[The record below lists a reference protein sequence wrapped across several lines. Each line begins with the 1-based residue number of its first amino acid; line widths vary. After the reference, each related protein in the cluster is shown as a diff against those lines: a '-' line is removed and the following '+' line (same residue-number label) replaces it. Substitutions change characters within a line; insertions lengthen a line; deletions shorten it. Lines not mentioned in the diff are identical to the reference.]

1 MILLSRETAT
11 RLTNIMTHIKFTGM
25 HKDDGPSEADAGST
39 AVPQALRRVLDLVI
53 SGAATNRAEI
63 ARRSGLARST
73 VGQQVDQLVDT
84 GILEEVESRR
94 SVRGR
99 PPRVLTISPQ
109 AGTVVVA
116 DVDTSTTRIAI
127 ADLNRRLIAQESV
140 DVRIGAGPETVLDAA
155 TERLGSLLREHHRDP
170 GRVRQVVVGL
180 PGPVDFG
187 QGCAVQPTGM
197 PGWDGYPV
205 ADHMRERFHAPVVV
219 DNDVNL
225 MALGEAGHGGMETPL
240 LCVKIASGIGS
251 GLITAS
257 GGVYRGADGA
267 AGDIGHIRAVGG
279 GTALCACGN
288 VGCVGAVASHKAV
301 LRGLGIP
308 ESTDEDPL
316 YGTRELARR
325 IADSDPTAL
334 HAVRQAATE
343 IGEVVAMLV
352 HMFNPRTVVLA
363 GPLSELRDDL
373 VSAVRAAVYQ
383 RALPL
388 ATRKLTITASRLKG
402 NSGLQGGI
410 ALATQE
416 VFSPAGIAALLAGQ
430 SVR

>member
-1 MILLSRETAT
+1 
-11 RLTNIMTHIKFTGM
+11 M
-25 HKDDGPSEADAGST
+25 HKDDGCPDEAVGSGS
-39 AVPQALRRVLDLVI
+39 VPLALRRVLGLVV
-53 SGAATNRAEI
+53 SGQATNRAEI

-73 VGQQVDQLVDT
+73 VGQQVDHLVGT

-99 PPRVLTISPQ
+99 PPRVLAINPQ
-109 AGTVVVA
+109 AGTVAVV
-116 DVDTSTTRIAI
+116 DIDTAESQIAL
-127 ADLNRRLIAQESV
+127 ADLTRRVIARETVHVQI
-140 DVRIGAGPETVLDAA
+140 DAGPQVVLDAVA
-155 TERLGSLLREHHRDP
+155 ERLHGLLEKHRRAPD
-170 GRVRQVVVGL
+170 RVREVVVGL
-180 PGPVDFG
+180 PGPVDFQ

-197 PGWDGYPV
+197 PGWDGFPV
-205 ADHMRERFHAPVVV
+205 AEYLRDRFHAPTVV

-225 MALGEAGHGGMETPL
+225 MALGEAAQARLETPL
-240 LCVKIASGIGS
+240 LCIKIASGIGG
-251 GLITAS
+251 GLVTAA
-257 GGVYRGADGA
+257 GDVYRGADGA

-279 GTALCACGN
+279 GNILCACGN
-288 VGCVGAVASHKAV
+288 VGCVGALASHRAV

-308 ESTDEDPL
+308 ESTTEDPL
-316 YGTRELARR
+316 HGTRELARR
-325 IADSDPTAL
+325 IAAGDPTAL

-388 ATRKLTITASRLKG
+388 ATRKLTITATQLKG
-402 NSGLQGGI
+402 GSGLHGGI
-410 ALATQE
+410 ALATQD
-416 VFSPAGIAALLAGQ
+416 VFSPSGIARLVGDGHR
-430 SVR
+430 SDG

>member
-1 MILLSRETAT
+1 
-11 RLTNIMTHIKFTGM
+11 M
-25 HKDDGPSEADAGST
+25 HKDDARITEALGPTS
-39 AVPQALRRVLDLVI
+39 VPLALRRVLGLVV
-53 SGAATNRAEI
+53 SGQATNRAEI

-73 VGQQVDQLVDT
+73 VGQQVDHLVGT

-109 AGTVVVA
+109 AGTIVVA
-116 DVDTSTTRIAI
+116 DVDSAESQVAI
-127 ADLNRRLIAQESV
+127 ADLTRRVIAQETV
-140 DVRIGAGPETVLDAA
+140 AVRIGAGPRAVLDAV
-155 TERLGSLLREHHRDP
+155 TERLQELLEKHGRDP

-180 PGPVDFG
+180 PGPVDFE

-197 PGWDGYPV
+197 PGWDGYSV
-205 ADHMRERFHAPVVV
+205 AAHLRERLRAPVVV

-225 MALGEAGHGGMETPL
+225 MALGEAVQARMDTPL
-240 LCVKIASGIGS
+240 LCIRIGSGIGA
-251 GLITAS
+251 GLVTA
-257 GGVYRGADGA
+257 GGDVYRGADGA

-279 GTALCACGN
+279 GNVLCACGN
-288 VGCVGAVASHKAV
+288 VGCVGALASHRAV

-308 ESTDEDPL
+308 ESTDDDPL
-316 YGTRELARR
+316 HGARELARR
-325 IADSDPTAL
+325 IADSEPTAL

-388 ATRKLTITASRLKG
+388 ATRKLTITATQLKRS
-402 NSGLQGGI
+402 SGLHGGI
-410 ALATQE
+410 ALATQD
-416 VFSPAGIAALLAGQ
+416 VFSPAGIARLLADEGPPEE
-430 SVR
+430 

>member
-1 MILLSRETAT
+1 
-11 RLTNIMTHIKFTGM
+11 M
-25 HKDDGPSEADAGST
+25 HKDDGSIEAPTESAQ
-39 AVPQALRRVLDLVI
+39 VPFALRRVLDLVVT
-53 SGAATNRAEI
+53 GQATNRAEI

-73 VGQQVDQLVDT
+73 VGQQVDDLVGT
-84 GILEEVESRR
+84 GVLEETESRR

-109 AGTVVVA
+109 AGTVIVA
-116 DVDTSTTRIAI
+116 DIDTSVSRVAI
-127 ADLNRRLIAQESV
+127 ADLTRRMIAQETV
-140 DVRIGAGPETVLDAA
+140 NIRIDAGPGAVLDAV
-155 TERLGSLLREHHRDP
+155 TERLRSLLERHRRAP

-180 PGPVDFG
+180 PGPVDFE

-205 ADHMRERFHAPVVV
+205 ADHVRERFGAPVVV

-225 MALGEAGHGGMETPL
+225 MALGEAVQGRLETPL
-240 LCVKIASGIGS
+240 LCIKIASGIGS
-251 GLITAS
+251 GLVTAD
-257 GGVYRGADGA
+257 GDLYRGADGA

-279 GTALCACGN
+279 GNVLCVCGN
-288 VGCVGAVASHKAV
+288 MGCVGALASHRAV

-308 ESTDEDPL
+308 EATDDDAL
-316 YGTRELARR
+316 HGARELARR
-325 IADSDPTAL
+325 IAEGDPTAL

-352 HMFNPRTVVLA
+352 HMFNPRTVVLG
-363 GPLSELRDDL
+363 GPLSEVRDDL

-388 ATRKLTITASRLKG
+388 ATRKLTITATQLKG
-402 NSGLQGGI
+402 ASGLHGGV
-410 ALATQE
+410 ALATRE
-416 VFSPAGIAALLAGQ
+416 VFSTTGVARLLAGSQ
-430 SVR
+430 

>member
-1 MILLSRETAT
+1 M
-11 RLTNIMTHIKFTGM
+11 
-25 HKDDGPSEADAGST
+25 
-39 AVPQALRRVLDLVI
+39 AVPLALRRVLGLVV

-73 VGQQVDQLVDT
+73 VGQQVDHLVGT

-99 PPRVLTISPQ
+99 PPRVLEISSQ
-109 AGTVVVA
+109 AGTVAVV
-116 DVDTSTTRIAI
+116 DVDSAESQVAI
-127 ADLNRRLIAQESV
+127 ADLSRRVIARDTV
-140 DVRIGAGPETVLDAA
+140 AVPIGSGPRPVLDAV
-155 TERLGSLLREHHRDP
+155 TGKLQELLEKHRRDP
-170 GRVRQVVVGL
+170 ARVREVVVGL
-180 PGPVDFG
+180 PGPVDFE
-187 QGCAVQPTGM
+187 QGCSVQPTGM

-205 ADHMRERFHAPVVV
+205 AEHLRGRFGAPVVV
-219 DNDVNL
+219 DNDVNM
-225 MALGEAGHGGMETPL
+225 MALGEVTQAGMETPL
-240 LCVKIASGIGS
+240 LCIKIAGGIGS

-257 GGVYRGADGA
+257 GAVYRGADGA
-267 AGDIGHIRAVGG
+267 AGDIGHIRAPGG
-279 GTALCACGN
+279 GNVLCGCGN
-288 VGCVGAVASHKAV
+288 VGCVGAIASHRAV

-352 HMFNPRTVVLA
+352 HMFNPRTLVLS

-388 ATRKLTITASRLKG
+388 ATRKLTITATQLKG
-402 NSGLQGGI
+402 ASGLHGGI
-410 ALATQE
+410 ALATQD
-416 VFSPAGIAALLAGQ
+416 VFSPAGIARLLGDEPRLEG
-430 SVR
+430 SPG

>member
-1 MILLSRETAT
+1 MP
-11 RLTNIMTHIKFTGM
+11 H
-25 HKDDGPSEADAGST
+25 
-39 AVPQALRRVLDLVI
+39 ALRRVLGLVV

-73 VGQQVDQLVDT
+73 VGQQVDHLVGT

-99 PPRVLTISPQ
+99 PPRVLEISSQ
-109 AGTVVVA
+109 AGTVAVV
-116 DVDTSTTRIAI
+116 DVDTAESQVAI
-127 ADLNRRLIAQESV
+127 ADLSRRVIARDTV
-140 DVRIGAGPETVLDAA
+140 AIPIGSGPRPVLDAV
-155 TERLGSLLREHHRDP
+155 TGKLRELLERHRRDP
-170 GRVRQVVVGL
+170 ARVREVVVGL
-180 PGPVDFG
+180 PGPVDFQ
-187 QGCAVQPTGM
+187 QGCSVQPTGM

-205 ADHMRERFHAPVVV
+205 AEHLRGRFGAPVVV

-225 MALGEAGHGGMETPL
+225 MALGEVAQAGMETPL
-240 LCVKIASGIGS
+240 LCIKIAGGIGS
-251 GLITAS
+251 GLVTAS
-257 GGVYRGADGA
+257 GDVYRGADGA
-267 AGDIGHIRAVGG
+267 AGDIGHIRAPGG
-279 GTALCACGN
+279 GNVLCGCGN
-288 VGCVGAVASHKAV
+288 VGCVGAIASHRAV

-352 HMFNPRTVVLA
+352 HMFNPRTLVLS

-388 ATRKLTITASRLKG
+388 ATRKLTITATQLKG
-402 NSGLQGGI
+402 TSGLHGGI
-410 ALATQE
+410 ALATQD
-416 VFSPAGIAALLAGQ
+416 VFSPAGIAGLLAGEPRIEG
-430 SVR
+430 SPG

>member
-1 MILLSRETAT
+1 M
-11 RLTNIMTHIKFTGM
+11 
-25 HKDDGPSEADAGST
+25 
-39 AVPQALRRVLDLVI
+39 V
-53 SGAATNRAEI
+53 SGEATNRAEI

-73 VGQQVDQLVDT
+73 VGQQVDHLLDT
-84 GILEEVESRR
+84 GILEESESKR

-116 DVDTSTTRIAI
+116 DIDTNASQIAI
-127 ADLNRRLIAQESV
+127 ADLTRRILGTATLP
-140 DVRIGAGPETVLDAA
+140 VRIEAGPRAVLDTVAEGLRA
-155 TERLGSLLREHHRDP
+155 LLEHHGCDP
-170 GRVRQVVVGL
+170 VRVRQVVVGL
-180 PGPVDFG
+180 PGPVDFEH
-187 QGCAVQPTGM
+187 GCAVQPTGM

-205 ADHMRERFHAPVVV
+205 AEHLRRLFETSVIV

-225 MALGEAGHGGMETPL
+225 MALGEAAQQRLDSPL
-240 LCVKIASGIGS
+240 LCVKISSGIGA
-251 GLITAS
+251 GLVTAD
-257 GGVYRGADGA
+257 GGLYRGADGA

-279 GTALCACGN
+279 GNTLCVCGN
-288 VGCVGAVASHKAV
+288 VGCVGALASHRAV

-308 ESTDEDPL
+308 ESTDEDPTF
-316 YGTRELARR
+316 GARELARR
-325 IADSDPTAL
+325 IAEGEPTAL

-343 IGEVVAMLV
+343 IGEVVAMLI

-388 ATRKLTITASRLKG
+388 ATRKLTITATRPQA
-402 NSGLQGGI
+402 NSALHGGI
-410 ALATQE
+410 ALGAQG
-416 VFSPAGIAALLAGQ
+416 VFSPAGIGRLLAVGAT
-430 SVR
+430 

>member
-1 MILLSRETAT
+1 
-11 RLTNIMTHIKFTGM
+11 M
-25 HKDDGPSEADAGST
+25 HKDDGYGTEASSSPS
-39 AVPQALRRVLDLVI
+39 VPLALRRVLDLVV

-99 PPRVLTISPQ
+99 PPRVLTISPR
-109 AGTVVVA
+109 AGTVIVA

-127 ADLNRRLIAQESV
+127 ADLTRQVIVQESV
-140 DVRIGAGPETVLDAA
+140 DVRIGAGPETVLATV
-155 TERLGSLLREHHRDP
+155 TERLRELLERHDCDP
-170 GRVRQVVVGL
+170 GRVRQIAIGL
-180 PGPVDFG
+180 PGPVDFQ

-197 PGWDGYPV
+197 PGWDGFPV
-205 ADHMRERFHAPVVV
+205 AEHMRERFHAPVIV

-225 MALGEAGHGGMETPL
+225 MALGEAERGAMETPL
-240 LCVKIASGIGS
+240 LCIKIASGIGS
-251 GLITAS
+251 GLVTEN
-257 GGVYRGADGA
+257 GDLYRGADGA

-288 VGCVGAVASHKAV
+288 VGCVGALASHKAV

-308 ESTDEDPL
+308 ESTDDDAL
-316 YGTRELARR
+316 FGTRELARR

-388 ATRKLTITASRLKG
+388 ATRKLTITASRLRG
-402 NSGLQGGI
+402 SAGLHGGI
-410 ALATQE
+410 ALAAQE
-416 VFSPAGIAALLAGQ
+416 VFSPAGLARLLAEG
-430 SVR
+430 R

>member
-1 MILLSRETAT
+1 
-11 RLTNIMTHIKFTGM
+11 M
-25 HKDDGPSEADAGST
+25 HKDDGYAEEPPAPGS
-39 AVPQALRRVLDLVI
+39 VSQALRRVLGLVV
-53 SGAATNRAEI
+53 SGEATNRAEI

-73 VGQQVDQLVDT
+73 VGQQVDHLVGT
-84 GILEEVESRR
+84 GILQEVESRR

-116 DVDTSTTRIAI
+116 DVDTAASHVAI
-127 ADLNRRLIAQESV
+127 ADLTRRLIAQSTV
-140 DVRIGAGPETVLDAA
+140 DIRIDAGPQAVLDAV
-155 TERLGSLLREHHRDP
+155 TERLRELLEKHHRDP
-170 GRVRQVVVGL
+170 DRVREVVIGL
-180 PGPVDFG
+180 PGPVDFQ

-205 ADHMRERFHAPVVV
+205 ADHLRTRFRAPAVV

-225 MALGEAGHGGMETPL
+225 MALGEAVQGGAETPL
-240 LCVKIASGIGS
+240 LCIKISTGIGS
-251 GLITAS
+251 GLITAT
-257 GGVYRGADGA
+257 GQVYRGADGA

-279 GTALCACGN
+279 GSVLCVCGN
-288 VGCVGAVASHKAV
+288 IGCVGAIASHRAV

-308 ESTDEDPL
+308 ESTDDDLL
-316 YGTRELARR
+316 YGTRVLAER
-325 IADSDPTAL
+325 IANSDPTAL

-352 HMFNPRTVVLA
+352 HMFNPRSVILA

-388 ATRKLTITASRLKG
+388 ATRKLTITATQLKG
-402 NSGLQGGI
+402 SSGLHGGI
-410 ALATQE
+410 ALATQD
-416 VFSPAGIAALLAGQ
+416 VFGPAGIARLLADAPGAG
-430 SVR
+430 V